1 MERRSPGERGTS
13 GSSAKVSS
21 GTELGERSSGN
32 QLFKNLTC
40 LKKSDMVDSNFF
52 TEFQINS
59 IDFYLNSI
67 KFCMNSVDF

>member
-21 GTELGERSSGN
+21 ATELGERSSGN

-40 LKKSDMVDSNFF
+40 LKK
-52 TEFQINS
+52 IGHG
-59 IDFYLNSI
+59 
-67 KFCMNSVDF
+67 

>member
-21 GTELGERSSGN
+21 GTELGGRSSGN

-40 LKKSDMVDSNFF
+40 LKKNRTWLILIFLLNF
-52 TEFQINS
+52 
-59 IDFYLNSI
+59 
-67 KFCMNSVDF
+67 KK